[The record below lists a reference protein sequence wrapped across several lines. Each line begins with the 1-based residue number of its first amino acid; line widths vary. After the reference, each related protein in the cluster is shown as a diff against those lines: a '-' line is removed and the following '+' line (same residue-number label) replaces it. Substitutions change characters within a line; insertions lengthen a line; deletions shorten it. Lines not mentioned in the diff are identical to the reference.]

1 MANYVLLE
9 RVELN
14 AQVSSVTFDSIPQ
27 TGYTDLKIVITAR
40 NSAAT
45 NSYNDITVSF
55 NGAPS
60 GTAYTTRHFYSIGSS
75 NGSLGGSGLS
85 SALTGGSVSNGNTA
99 SVFSNGEIYIPNYN
113 NTTINKSFLADSGT
127 ESNINTNGLVYVNI
141 SNGLFSSTAAIT
153 SVVLTSA
160 STNFMPY
167 STFSLYGIATVGVTP
182 VTYPKA
188 TGGDI
193 VTNDGTYWYHAFLA
207 SGTFTP
213 NQTLSC
219 DALVVASGGG
229 GSYGYDND
237 GGGGGAGGLR
247 GFSQSLTAST
257 AYAISI
263 GAGGTAGGQGNNSSI
278 AGTGFTTFTSAGGG
292 VGGGNPAGGSLAN
305 GGTGGS
311 GGGGW
316 AGNITYAGAAG
327 NTPSTSPSQG
337 NNGGSSYASGV
348 SNPDKAAGGG
358 GGAGAVG
365 TNGTYRQG
373 GNGGVGSSAYSSWGL
388 ATTTGQNVA
397 GTVFYA
403 GGGGGG
409 ADTSGARSVGG
420 SGGGGG
426 GGGATYPGSGGSAGT
441 VNTGGGGG
449 GGGADQNG
457 FAGGS
462 GIVIVRYTMA

>member
-1 MANYVLLE
+1 MANYILLE
-9 RVELN
+9 RIELN
-14 AQVSSVTFDSIPQ
+14 ASAASVTFANIPQ
-27 TGYTDLKIVITAR
+27 TGYTDLKVVISAR
-40 NSAAT
+40 SDYAAQYNFCALTFNGSATGYSARYVDGIGT
-45 NSYNDITVSF
+45 TVSSSTGYTDKF
-55 NGAPS
+55 RIDAPAAS
-60 GTAYTTRHFYSIGSS
+60 
-75 NGSLGGSGLS
+75 
-85 SALTGGSVSNGNTA
+85 NTA
-99 SVFSNGEIYIPNYN
+99 NTFNNAEVYIPNYTSSN
-113 NTTINKSFLADSGT
+113 NKSVSLDWVY
-127 ESNINTNGLVYVNI
+127 ESNSTSNNELQLQAGLW
-141 SNGLFSSTAAIT
+141 SNSAAIT
-153 SVVLTSA
+153 SITYTALNSSTLTA
-160 STNFMPY
+160 N
-167 STFSLYGIATVGVTP
+167 STFSLYGLAAVGTTPAIA
-182 VTYPKA
+182 PKA
-188 TGGDI
+188 SGGNI
-193 VTNDGTYWYHAFLA
+193 TTDGTYWYHAFRT

-213 NQTLSC
+213 QVALSC
-219 DALVVASGGG
+219 DALVVAGGGG

-247 GFSQSLTAST
+247 GFTAQSLAATT
-257 AYAISI
+257 AYTISI
-263 GAGGTAGGQGNNSSI
+263 GAGATAGGQGNNSSI

-292 VGGGNPAGGSLAN
+292 VGGGNPLGGSLAN

-358 GGAGAVG
+358 GGAGAAG

-373 GNGGVGSSAYSSWGL
+373 GNGGIGSSAYSSWGA
-388 ATTTGQNVA
+388 ATNAGQLVSS
-397 GTVFYA
+397 TYYFA

-409 ADTSGARSVGG
+409 CDTAGTRSAGG

-426 GGGATYPGSGGSAGT
+426 GGGSSYPGSGGAAGT

-449 GGGADQNG
+449 GGGADQGG

-462 GIVIVRYTMA
+462 GIIIIRYPIA

>member
-1 MANYVLLE
+1 MPANYVLLQ
-9 RVELN
+9 RIELN
-14 AQVSSVTFDSIPQ
+14 ASAASVTFANIPQ
-27 TGYTDLKIVITAR
+27 TGYTDLKVVASVRTDFNAAVSSFGVHLNSPASDTSYR
-40 NSAAT
+40 WVRGNGSVTLSSSNSAQQ
-45 NSYNDITVSF
+45 DF
-55 NGAPS
+55 NPGEANALTS
-60 GTAYTTRHFYSIGSS
+60 TANTF
-75 NGSLGGSGLS
+75 S
-85 SALTGGSVSNGNTA
+85 SA
-99 SVFSNGEIYIPNYN
+99 EIYIPNYTGSQQKSISADMVSEQN
-113 NTTINKSFLADSGT
+113 GTTAYAYLAA
-127 ESNINTNGLVYVNI
+127 GLCTK
-141 SNGLFSSTAAIT
+141 TAAVT
-153 SVVLTSA
+153 SVTIRGFAGTSGNLVA
-160 STNFMPY
+160 G
-167 STFSLYGIATVGVTP
+167 STFSLYGLAALGTTP
-182 VTYPKA
+182 VIAPKA
-188 TGGDI
+188 SGGSI
-193 VTNDGTYWYHAFLA
+193 YNDGTYWYHAFRT

-213 NQTLSC
+213 LQGLSC
-219 DALVVASGGG
+219 EALVIASGGG

-247 GFSQSLTAST
+247 GFSQSLTGST
-257 AYAISI
+257 AYTISI
-263 GAGGTAGGQGNNSSI
+263 GAGGAAGGQGNNTSI
-278 AGTGFTTFTSAGGG
+278 SGTGFTTFTSAGGG
-292 VGGGNPAGGSLAN
+292 VGGGNPLGGSLAN

-373 GNGGVGSSAYSSWGL
+373 GNGGIGSSAYSSWGA
-388 ATTTGQNVA
+388 ATNTGQLVS
-397 GTVFYA
+397 GTYYYA

-409 ADTSGARSVGG
+409 CDTAGTRSAGG

-426 GGGATYPGSGGSAGT
+426 GGGSTYPGTGGAAGT

-449 GGGADQNG
+449 GGGADQGG

-462 GIVIVRYTMA
+462 GLVIIRYTIA

>member
-9 RVELN
+9 RIELN
-14 AQVSSVTFDSIPQ
+14 ASAASITFANIPQ
-27 TGYTDLKIVITAR
+27 TGYTDLKIVISSRQT
-40 NSAAT
+40 AT
-45 NSYNDITVSF
+45 NGGNGYYYDVTF
-55 NGAPS
+55 NGTSANRS
-60 GTAYTTRHFYSIGSS
+60 GRYLL
-75 NGSLGGSGLS
+75 NLD
-85 SALTGGSVSNGNTA
+85 GSVSSSTYTLWGLSNPSDFTANT
-99 SVFSNGEIYIPNYN
+99 FSNCELYIPNYTSSSFKSASLDSTNEN
-113 NTTINKSFLADSGT
+113 NATGIRQVLAT
-127 ESNINTNGLVYVNI
+127 GLW
-141 SNGLFSSTAAIT
+141 SDTAAINSIT
-153 SVVLTSA
+153 LTPGGGS
-160 STNFMPY
+160 FVQY
-167 STFSLYGIATVGVTP
+167 STFSLYGLAATGTTP
-182 VTYPKA
+182 VIAPKA
-188 TGGDI
+188 SGGSI
-193 VTNDGTYWYHAFLA
+193 YNDGTYWYHAFRT

-213 NQTLSC
+213 QTSLSC
-219 DALVVASGGG
+219 EALVIASGGG

-247 GFSQSLTAST
+247 GFSQSLTGST
-257 AYAISI
+257 AYTISI
-263 GAGGTAGGQGNNSSI
+263 GAGGAAGGQGNNTSI
-278 AGTGFTTFTSAGGG
+278 SGTGFTTFTSAGGG
-292 VGGGNPAGGSLAN
+292 VGGGNPLGGSLAN

-373 GNGGVGSSAYSSWGL
+373 GNGGIGSSAYSSWGA
-388 ATTTGQNVA
+388 ATNTGQLVS
-397 GTVFYA
+397 GSYYYA

-409 ADTSGARSVGG
+409 CDTAGTRSAGG

-426 GGGATYPGSGGSAGT
+426 GGGSTYPGTGGAAGT

-449 GGGADQNG
+449 GGGADQGG

-462 GIVIVRYTMA
+462 GLVIIRYTIA

>member
-9 RVELN
+9 RIELN
-14 AQVSSVTFDSIPQ
+14 ASAASVTFSNIPQ
-27 TGYTDLKIVITAR
+27 TGYTDLVVKASIRATGSRAEDTLVLYYNSDTSGPNYPEIFLRGNGSTA
-40 NSAAT
+40 SSGAVT
-45 NSYNDITVSF
+45 SGYNGMYGAEF
-55 NGAPS
+55 NG
-60 GTAYTTRHFYSIGSS
+60 GSS
-75 NGSLGGSGLS
+75 TS
-85 SALTGGSVSNGNTA
+85 STFTN
-99 SVFSNGEIYIPNYN
+99 FEMYIPNYTSSN
-113 NTTINKSFLADSGT
+113 SKSSSIDVVQEANQTTAYAQLHAVRWTGT
-127 ESNINTNGLVYVNI
+127 AS
-141 SNGLFSSTAAIT
+141 IT
-153 SVVLTSA
+153 SITLVDHNSNSFA
-160 STNFMPY
+160 QY
-167 STFSLYGIATVGVTP
+167 STFSLYGLAAVGSTPAIA
-182 VTYPKA
+182 PKA
-188 TGGDI
+188 SGGSI
-193 VTNDGTYWYHAFLA
+193 YNDGTYWYHAFRT

-213 NQTLSC
+213 QTGLTC

-247 GFSQSLTAST
+247 GFTSQSLTATT
-257 AYAISI
+257 AYTISI
-263 GAGGTAGGQGNNSSI
+263 GAGGAAGGQGNDSSI

-292 VGGGNPAGGSLAN
+292 VGGGNPLGGSLAN

-316 AGNITYAGAAG
+316 AGSVTYTGAAG

-337 NNGGSSYASGV
+337 NNGGSSYATGV

-373 GNGGVGSSAYSSWGL
+373 GNGGIGSSAYSSWGS
-388 ATTTGQNVA
+388 ATNTGQLVSS
-397 GTVFYA
+397 TYYYA

-409 ADTSGARSVGG
+409 CDTAGTRSAGG

-426 GGGATYPGSGGSAGT
+426 GGGSSYPGSGGAAGT

-449 GGGADQNG
+449 GGGADQGG

-462 GIVIVRYTMA
+462 GIIIIRYPIA